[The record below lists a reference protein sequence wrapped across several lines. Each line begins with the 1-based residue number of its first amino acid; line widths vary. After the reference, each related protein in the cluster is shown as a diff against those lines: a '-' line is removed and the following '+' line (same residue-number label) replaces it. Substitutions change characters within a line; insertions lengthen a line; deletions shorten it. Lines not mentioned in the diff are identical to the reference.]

1 VASGTI
7 LTVGPG
13 QQYSTIAA
21 AAAAAQ
27 AGDTIDVEAGTYTND
42 FVGLYTNVTLQ
53 AVGGVVK
60 MVATQDPP
68 NGKAIIDEGGQG
80 VSVTINGFDISG
92 AVVSDGNGAA
102 IRYEGGSLT
111 LNNDYFHNNQDGLL
125 GAADPAGS
133 ITVNSSEFA
142 FNGTGDGRTHNLYAG
157 DIANLTITNSYFH
170 DADEG
175 HEIKSRA
182 ENTTVTGSRIFDNN
196 STASYSIDL
205 PNGGNATIQND
216 VIQQGPNSDNRTIIA
231 YGEEGSLHT
240 GTSVTIANNVIV
252 NDRTSAIGVWNQT
265 AHAVTLQGNSVY
277 GLTTANLTSGPAN
290 VSGTTVLASRPA
302 LDTSS
307 HWMPGSTLTPNDLA
321 LTTPA
326 SETVTAGGTIAV
338 SGVSV
343 SDPWAAAASGTMTLN
358 VSDTGAG
365 TIAMAGHTA
374 TSSGRISVTGTLA
387 QLNADLAGLSYTAG
401 SGQGADTITVDVL
414 NQAGVEATK
423 TIDVT
428 VNTAAPP
435 PPVITGTGSDTLV
448 LSMAEDAY
456 NGDAQFTV
464 AVDGTQLGGT
474 FTTTAPHASG
484 ASQDFVFKGDW
495 APGTHSVTVTFRNDA
510 YGGTAAT
517 DRNLYVNAVSYDGT
531 ATGQSAALY
540 SNGGRNFSVTD
551 TTAIPGTPTTVTTGT
566 GSDTLVLSMAEDAY
580 NGDAQF
586 TVAVDG
592 TQLGGTFTTTA
603 LHASGASQDFVFKG
617 DWAAGT
623 HTVTVTFLND
633 AYGGT
638 AATDRNLYVDALSYD
653 GTATG
658 QSAALYN
665 GGGRN
670 FGVTDTTSIPGTTT
684 ATGSSGTIHAATAGA
699 LAASGQMAFLQS
711 ATAPSPTGGT
721 SADTIVAGAGDHLLT
736 GGAGNDVFTF
746 LAGFGQ
752 VTITDFAPGPA
763 GSQDL
768 IDLSGLGIT
777 AATFAGSVKI
787 AGSGDS
793 TLVTIG
799 ANTIKLLDVAAS
811 QIDITDFRLG
821 S

>member
-1 VASGTI
+1 MASGTV

-27 AGDTIDVEAGTYTND
+27 SGDTIDVQAGTYTND
-42 FVGLYTNVTLQ
+42 FVGVYTNVTLQ

-92 AVVSDGNGAA
+92 AVVPDDNGAA

-111 LNNDYFHNNQDGLL
+111 LNNDYIHNNQDGLL
-125 GAADPAGS
+125 GAPDPAGS
-133 ITVNSSEFA
+133 ITVNNSEFA

-170 DADEG
+170 DANEG

-196 STASYSIDL
+196 ATASYSIDL

-216 VIQQGPNSDNRTIIA
+216 VIEQGPNSDNQTIIA

-240 GTSVTIANNVIV
+240 GTSVLIANNTIV
-252 NDRTSAIGVWNQT
+252 NDRSSAIGVWNQT

-290 VSGTTVLASRPA
+290 VSGTTFLTSRPV

-326 SETVTAGGTIAV
+326 SESVAAGGTVAV

-343 SDPWAAAASGTMTLN
+343 SDPWAAAAPGTMTLN

-401 SGQGADTITVDVL
+401 NGQGADTITVDVL

-423 TIDVT
+423 TINVT
-428 VNTAAPP
+428 VNAAAPP
-435 PPVITGTGSDTLV
+435 PPVITTGTGSDTLVLSMAEDAYNGDAQFTVAVDSTQLGGTFTTTALHASGASQDFVFKGDWAPGAHTVTVTFLNDAYGGTAATDRNLYVDAVSYDGNATGQSAALYNSGGRNFSVTDTTAIPGTTSQTVTTGAGSDTLV

-474 FTTTAPHASG
+474 FTA
-484 ASQDFVFKGDW
+484 
-495 APGTHSVTVTFRNDA
+495 
-510 YGGTAAT
+510 
-517 DRNLYVNAVSYDGT
+517 
-531 ATGQSAALY
+531 
-540 SNGGRNFSVTD
+540 
-551 TTAIPGTPTTVTTGT
+551 
-566 GSDTLVLSMAEDAY
+566 
-580 NGDAQF
+580 
-586 TVAVDG
+586 
-592 TQLGGTFTTTA
+592 TA

-617 DWAAGT
+617 DWAPGA

-638 AATDRNLYVDALSYD
+638 AATDRNLYVDAVSYD

-658 QSAALYN
+658 QSAALYSN
-665 GGGRN
+665 GGQN
-670 FGVTDTTSIPGTTT
+670 FSVTDTTTIP
-684 ATGSSGTIHAATAGA
+684 GTIHAATAGA
-699 LAASGQMAFLQS
+699 LATGSQMAFLQPTA
-711 ATAPSPTGGT
+711 ATSPTG
-721 SADTIVAGAGDHLLT
+721 SAILAGAGNDLLT
-736 GGAGNDVFTF
+736 GGAGDDVFTF
-746 LAGFGQ
+746 PPGFGQ
-752 VTITDFAPGPA
+752 ATISDFAAGPA
-763 GSQDL
+763 GNHDL
-768 IDLSGLGIT
+768 IDISSLGVT
-777 AATFAGSVKI
+777 AATFAGSVSI
-787 AGSGDS
+787 VGSGDN
-793 TLVTIG
+793 TTISVG
-799 ANTIKLLDVAAS
+799 TNSIKLLNVAPS
-811 QIDITDFRLG
+811 SIDITDFRLA